1 MRNEKFDL
9 EFRKLNSN
17 QKRAVEEIEGPV
29 MVIAG
34 PGTGKTQILAIRI
47 ASILRH
53 SQVTPGNILALTF
66 TNSGVYQMKKR
77 LLEII
82 GAESYNVHVH
92 TFHSFCNEVI
102 NTFPEK
108 FIEI

>member
-1 MRNEKFDL
+1 MISNNFHKEYK
-9 EFRKLNSN
+9 KLNDR
-17 QKRAVEEIEGPV
+17 QKEAVEEIEGPV

-108 FIEI
+108 FIV